1 VIDQRCVACL
11 DVGGTSVKSAV
22 VLRQGVLPA
31 ESYHHDPVDSA
42 GTADRILE
50 SFSAALERAMTY
62 ARRSG
67 MTLEGIGIAI
77 CGPFDYENGISKI
90 KDLDK
95 YDSLYDVNVKA
106 GLQKRLALP
115 GSLPIL
121 FDVDAWSFARGEVWV
136 GAGRPYRRVI
146 AFTMGTGV
154 GSAFSVDQKIVGEGP
169 GVPWLGWISGQKY
182 RDGILNDYISRTFM
196 IHRYRDLTGDKIDI
210 REMAERARQGDQDAA
225 QVFHEMAAEL
235 GKFLSQHHVQA
246 FGAECLVF
254 GGQISKSY
262 DLFVE
267 PIWQALADI
276 RCLQAIVPAADIEH
290 SALLGAAKYVFDQVS
305 SSGQARRTA

>member
-1 VIDQRCVACL
+1 VIDRHCVVCL
-11 DVGGTSVKSAV
+11 DVGGTSVKSGV
-22 VLRQGVLPA
+22 VLPQGVLHA
-31 ESYHHDPVDSA
+31 GSYRHDPVDSA
-42 GTADRILE
+42 GTAESILE
-50 SFSAALERAMTY
+50 SFSGALERAMAY
-62 ARRSG
+62 ARTSN
-67 MTLEGIGIAI
+67 MTLDGIGIAI
-77 CGPFDYENGISKI
+77 CGPFDYEHGISKI

-95 YDSLYDVNVKA
+95 YDSLYNVNVKA
-106 GLQKRLALP
+106 ELQNRLALP
-115 GSLPIL
+115 ESLPIL

-154 GSAFSVDQKIVGEGP
+154 GSAFAVDQKIVSEGP

-196 IHRYRDLTGDKIDI
+196 MQRYQELTGVTIDI
-210 REMAERARQGDQDAA
+210 EEMAQRARRSDEKAV

-235 GKFLSQHHVQA
+235 GQFLSKHHVQA
-246 FGAECLVF
+246 FGAECLLF

-267 PIWQALADI
+267 PIKQALVGI
-276 RCLQAIVPAADIEH
+276 GRLQAILPAADIEH
-290 SALLGAAKYVFDQVS
+290 SAILGAAKHVFDFV
-305 SSGQARRTA
+305 GTP